1 MVVYDKNS
9 EGYKQHKA
17 IYDEARF
24 TKTKLKTFVYEDSKI
39 VLVGNSPLLSIDKLI
54 GFTIDGY
61 ELDTTKLYGANFNY
75 ERERKV
81 LIDEA
86 LAFLPESIAM
96 NKEPRIKKQ
105 LFDLMIGDN
114 ATYSGNIARH
124 YHLDVFSQNGTLL
137 RSANY
142 PTKEQANE
150 VAKVA
155 MGYGWLV
162 NGKVI

>member
-1 MVVYDKNS
+1 MVIYDKNS

-17 IYDEARF
+17 IHDEARF
-24 TKTKLKTFVYEDSKI
+24 TKMKLKTVIYEDLKI

-54 GFTIDGY
+54 GFTVDGY

-75 ERERKV
+75 ERERKS

-86 LAFLPESIAM
+86 LAFMPESIAM

-105 LFDLMIGDN
+105 LFDMMIGDN
-114 ATYSGNIARH
+114 TAYTGNIERH
-124 YHLDVFSQNGTLL
+124 YHLDVFSQDGTFL

-155 MGYGWLV
+155 MSYGWLV
-162 NGKVI
+162 KGKII

>member
-24 TKTKLKTFVYEDSKI
+24 TKTKLKTVIREDLKI
-39 VLVGNSPLLSIDKLI
+39 IVVGNSPLLSIDKLI
-54 GFTIDGY
+54 WFTVNGY
-61 ELDTTKLYGANFNY
+61 ELDTTKLHGANFNY

-86 LAFLPESIAM
+86 MAFLPELIAM

-105 LFDLMIGDN
+105 LFDMMIGDN
-114 ATYSGNIARH
+114 ATYTGNIERH
-124 YHLDVFSQNGTLL
+124 YHIDIFSKEGSLL

-162 NGKVI
+162 NGKII

>member
-1 MVVYDKNS
+1 MVIYDKTS

-24 TKTKLKTFVYEDSKI
+24 TKMKLKTVIYENLKI

-54 GFTIDGY
+54 GFTVDGY

-75 ERERKV
+75 ERERKS

-105 LFDLMIGDN
+105 LFDMMIGDN
-114 ATYSGNIARH
+114 ATYNGNIERH
-124 YHLDVFSQNGTLL
+124 YHLDIFSQDGTLL

-142 PTKEQANE
+142 PTKEQANK

-155 MGYGWLV
+155 MEYGWLV
-162 NGKVI
+162 KGKII

>member
-9 EGYKQHKA
+9 EGYKWHKV

-24 TKTKLKTFVYEDSKI
+24 TKMKLKTVIHEDLKI
-39 VLVGNSPLLSIDKLI
+39 IVVGNSPLLSIDKLI
-54 GFTIDGY
+54 GFTVDGY
-61 ELDTTKLYGANFNY
+61 ELDTTKLYGVNFNY

-96 NKEPRIKKQ
+96 NKESRIKKQ
-105 LFDLMIGDN
+105 LFDMMIGDN
-114 ATYSGNIARH
+114 TTYTGNVERH
-124 YHLDVFSQNGTLL
+124 YHLDVFSQKGTLL

-142 PTKEQANE
+142 PTKEQANK

-155 MGYGWLV
+155 MEYGWLV
-162 NGKVI
+162 KGKII

>member
-9 EGYKQHKA
+9 EGYKQHKE

-24 TKTKLKTFVYEDSKI
+24 TKMKLKTVIYEDLKI

-54 GFTIDGY
+54 EYTVKGY
-61 ELDTTKLYGANFNY
+61 EIDTTKLYGANFNY
-75 ERERKV
+75 ERERKA
-81 LIDEA
+81 LIDESM
-86 LAFLPESIAM
+86 AFLPELIAM

-105 LFDLMIGDN
+105 LFDMMIGDN
-114 ATYSGNIARH
+114 STYTGNVERH
-124 YHLDVFSQNGTLL
+124 YHLDVFSQDGTFL

-155 MGYGWLV
+155 MSYGWLMK
-162 NGKVI
+162 GKIT

>member
-24 TKTKLKTFVYEDSKI
+24 TKMKLNTVIYEDLKI
-39 VLVGNSPLLSIDKLI
+39 VLVGNSPLLSIDKLM
-54 GFTIDGY
+54 GFTVDGY

-75 ERERKV
+75 ERERKA

-86 LAFLPESIAM
+86 VAFLPESIAM

-105 LFDLMIGDN
+105 LFDMMIGDN
-114 ATYSGNIARH
+114 ATYTGNVERH
-124 YHLDVFSQNGTLL
+124 YHLDIFSQEGSLL

-142 PTKEQANE
+142 PTKEQANK

-162 NGKVI
+162 NGKII

>member
-1 MVVYDKNS
+1 MVIYDKNS

-24 TKTKLKTFVYEDSKI
+24 TKMKLKTVIYEDLKI

-54 GFTIDGY
+54 GFTVDGY

-75 ERERKV
+75 ERERKA

-86 LAFLPESIAM
+86 MTSLPELIAM

-105 LFDLMIGDN
+105 LFDMMIGDN
-114 ATYSGNIARH
+114 AAYTGNVERH
-124 YHLDVFSQNGTLL
+124 YHIDIFNKEGSLL

-142 PTKEQANE
+142 PTKEQANG

-155 MGYGWLV
+155 IGYGWLV
-162 NGKVI
+162 NGKII

>member
-24 TKTKLKTFVYEDSKI
+24 TKMKLKTVIYDDLKI

-54 GFTIDGY
+54 EFTVDGY

-75 ERERKV
+75 ERERKA

-86 LAFLPESIAM
+86 LAFMPESIAM

-105 LFDLMIGDN
+105 LFDMMIGDN
-114 ATYSGNIARH
+114 TAYTGNVERH
-124 YHLDVFSQNGTLL
+124 YHLDVFSQDGTFL

-155 MGYGWLV
+155 MSYGWLAK
-162 NGKVI
+162 GKII

>member
-24 TKTKLKTFVYEDSKI
+24 TKMKLKTVIHEDLKI

-54 GFTIDGY
+54 GFTVNGY
-61 ELDTTKLYGANFNY
+61 ELDTTKLHGANFNY
-75 ERERKV
+75 ERERKA

-86 LAFLPESIAM
+86 LEFLPESIAM

-105 LFDLMIGDN
+105 LFDMMIGDN
-114 ATYSGNIARH
+114 ATYNVNIERH
-124 YHLDVFSQNGTLL
+124 YHLDIFSQDGKFI

-142 PTKEQANE
+142 PTKEQANG
-150 VAKVA
+150 VAKFA
-155 MGYGWLV
+155 IGYGWLV
-162 NGKVI
+162 NGEII

>member
-1 MVVYDKNS
+1 MVVYNKNS
-9 EGYKQHKA
+9 EGYKQHKV

-24 TKTKLKTFVYEDSKI
+24 TKKKPKTVIHEDLKI

-54 GFTIDGY
+54 GFTVDGY
-61 ELDTTKLYGANFNY
+61 ELDTTKLYRANFNY
-75 ERERKV
+75 ERERKS

-86 LAFLPESIAM
+86 LEFLPESIAM

-105 LFDLMIGDN
+105 LFDMMIGDN
-114 ATYSGNIARH
+114 ATYTGNIERH
-124 YHLDVFSQNGTLL
+124 YHIDIFSQEGTLL

-142 PTKEQANE
+142 PTKEQANK

-162 NGKVI
+162 NGKII

>member
-24 TKTKLKTFVYEDSKI
+24 TKMKLKTVIYEDLKI
-39 VLVGNSPLLSIDKLI
+39 VLVGNSPLLSIDELI
-54 GFTIDGY
+54 GFTVDGY

-75 ERERKV
+75 ERERKA

-86 LAFLPESIAM
+86 LAFLPELIAM

-105 LFDLMIGDN
+105 LFDLMIGEN
-114 ATYSGNIARH
+114 ATYAGKIERH
-124 YHLDVFSQNGTLL
+124 YHLDIFSKEGLLL

-142 PTKEQANE
+142 PTREQANE

-155 MGYGWLV
+155 MEYGWLV
-162 NGKVI
+162 NGKIV

>member
-9 EGYKQHKA
+9 KGYKEHKA

-24 TKTKLKTFVYEDSKI
+24 TKMKLKTVIYEDLKI
-39 VLVGNSPLLSIDKLI
+39 VLVGNSPLLSIDELI
-54 GFTIDGY
+54 EYTVAGY
-61 ELDTTKLYGANFNY
+61 ELDTTKLYGANFDY
-75 ERERKV
+75 ERERKA

-86 LAFLPESIAM
+86 LAFLPELIAM

-114 ATYSGNIARH
+114 ATYTGNVERH
-124 YHLDVFSQNGTLL
+124 YHLDIFSKEGHLL

-142 PTKEQANE
+142 PSKEQANE
-150 VAKVA
+150 VAKTA
-155 MGYGWLV
+155 MKFGWLV
-162 NGKVI
+162 KGEIV

>member
-24 TKTKLKTFVYEDSKI
+24 TKMKLKTVIYEDLKI

-54 GFTIDGY
+54 EFTVDGY

-75 ERERKV
+75 ERERKA

-86 LAFLPESIAM
+86 MAFLPESIAM

-105 LFDLMIGDN
+105 LFDMMIGDS
-114 ATYSGNIARH
+114 ATYTGNVERH
-124 YHLDVFSQNGTLL
+124 YHLDIFSQDGTLL

-142 PTKEQANE
+142 PTKEQANK

-155 MGYGWLV
+155 MEYGWLV
-162 NGKVI
+162 KGKII

>member
-1 MVVYDKNS
+1 MVIYDKNS
-9 EGYKQHKA
+9 KGYKQHRA

-24 TKTKLKTFVYEDSKI
+24 TKMKLKTVIYEDLKI
-39 VLVGNSPLLSIDKLI
+39 VLVGNSPLLSIDELI
-54 GFTIDGY
+54 EYTVDGY

-75 ERERKV
+75 ERERKA

-86 LAFLPESIAM
+86 MAFLPELIAM

-105 LFDLMIGDN
+105 LFDMMIGDN
-114 ATYSGNIARH
+114 ATYTGNVERH
-124 YHLDVFSQNGTLL
+124 YHLDIFSKEGHLL

-142 PTKEQANE
+142 PSKEQANA

-155 MGYGWLV
+155 MEYDWLV
-162 NGKVI
+162 SGKII

>member
-9 EGYKQHKA
+9 EGYKQHKE

-24 TKTKLKTFVYEDSKI
+24 TKMELKTVIYEGLKI
-39 VLVGNSPLLSIDKLI
+39 VLVGNLPLLSIDKLI
-54 GFTIDGY
+54 GFTVSGY

-75 ERERKV
+75 ERERKS
-81 LIDEA
+81 LIDES

-105 LFDLMIGDN
+105 LFDMMIGDN
-114 ATYSGNIARH
+114 ATYTGNVERH
-124 YHLDVFSQNGTLL
+124 HHLDVFSQEGTLL

-142 PTKEQANE
+142 PTKEQANK

-155 MGYGWLV
+155 LEYGWLV
-162 NGKVI
+162 KGKII

>member
-1 MVVYDKNS
+1 MYDKNS

-24 TKTKLKTFVYEDSKI
+24 TKMKLKTVIYEDLKI
-39 VLVGNSPLLSIDKLI
+39 VLVGNSPLLSIDELI
-54 GFTIDGY
+54 EFTVAGY

-75 ERERKV
+75 ERERKA

-86 LAFLPESIAM
+86 MAFLPELIAM
-96 NKEPRIKKQ
+96 NKEPLIKKQ
-105 LFDLMIGDN
+105 LFDMMIGDN
-114 ATYSGNIARH
+114 ATYTGKVERH
-124 YHLDVFSQNGTLL
+124 YHLDIFSKEGSLL

-150 VAKVA
+150 VAKA
-155 MGYGWLV
+155 ALEYGWLV
-162 NGKVI
+162 NGKIV

>member
-9 EGYKQHKA
+9 EGYKQHRA

-24 TKTKLKTFVYEDSKI
+24 TKTKLKTVIREDLKI
-39 VLVGNSPLLSIDKLI
+39 IVVGNSPLLSIDKLI
-54 GFTIDGY
+54 WFTVNGY
-61 ELDTTKLYGANFNY
+61 ELDTTKLHGANFNY
-75 ERERKV
+75 ERERKA

-86 LAFLPESIAM
+86 LAFLPELIAM
-96 NKEPRIKKQ
+96 NKELRIKKQ
-105 LFDLMIGDN
+105 LFDMMIGDN
-114 ATYSGNIARH
+114 ATYTGNVERH
-124 YHLDVFSQNGTLL
+124 YHLDVFSQEGTLL

-142 PTKEQANE
+142 PTKEQANK

-162 NGKVI
+162 KGKII

>member
-1 MVVYDKNS
+1 MDKNS
-9 EGYKQHKA
+9 EGYKA

-24 TKTKLKTFVYEDSKI
+24 TKMKLKTVIYEDLKI

-54 GFTIDGY
+54 EYGY
-61 ELDTTKLYGANFNY
+61 ELDTTKLFNY
-75 ERERKV
+75 ERERKA

-86 LAFLPESIAM
+86 LAFLPELIAM

-114 ATYSGNIARH
+114 ATYTGKIERH
-124 YHLDVFSQNGTLL
+124 YHLDIFSKEGSLL

-142 PTKEQANE
+142 PSRENANE
-150 VAKVA
+150 VAKAA
-155 MGYGWLV
+155 MEYGWLV
-162 NGKVI
+162 KGKIV

>member
-9 EGYKQHKA
+9 EGYKWHKV

-24 TKTKLKTFVYEDSKI
+24 TKMKLKTVIHEDLKI
-39 VLVGNSPLLSIDKLI
+39 IVVGNSPLLSIDKLI
-54 GFTIDGY
+54 GFTVDGY

-75 ERERKV
+75 ERERKS

-86 LAFLPESIAM
+86 LAFMPESIAM

-105 LFDLMIGDN
+105 LFDMMIGDN
-114 ATYSGNIARH
+114 TAYTGNVERH
-124 YHLDVFSQNGTLL
+124 YHLDVFSQDGTFL

-155 MGYGWLV
+155 MSYGWLV
-162 NGKVI
+162 KGKII

>member
-24 TKTKLKTFVYEDSKI
+24 TKMKLKTVIYEDLKI
-39 VLVGNSPLLSIDKLI
+39 VLVGNSPLLSIDELI
-54 GFTIDGY
+54 EFTVDGY

-75 ERERKV
+75 ERERKA

-86 LAFLPESIAM
+86 LAFLPELIAM
-96 NKEPRIKKQ
+96 NKEPRIKKE

-114 ATYSGNIARH
+114 ATYTGKIERH
-124 YHLDVFSQNGTLL
+124 YHLDIFSKEGSLL

-142 PTKEQANE
+142 PSREQANE
-150 VAKVA
+150 VAKAA
-155 MGYGWLV
+155 MEYGWLV
-162 NGKVI
+162 KGKIV